1 MTPDPAQIPGSAGS
15 QAATAERPILEL
27 RGVQKIYGTAANP
40 LHVLKDVDLSIHEG
54 EYVAVVGPSGSG
66 KSTLLNILGCLDIP
80 TAGDYLLAGEN
91 VATFDDNRLSHV
103 RNTRIG
109 FVFQSFQ
116 LVSHLTLLENVELPL
131 FYARVPQAERKRR
144 CRELLGRVGLG
155 ERLDHLPNQ
164 LSGGEKQRA
173 AIARALSNDPA
184 LILADEPTGNLD
196 SVTGKDIMSLFDKLH
211 AAGST
216 LLLITH
222 DPAIAA
228 AAPRR
233 VALRDG
239 WIESDSGRPEGPA

>member
-1 MTPDPAQIPGSAGS
+1 MPAGGALG
-15 QAATAERPILEL
+15 ATAERPILEL
-27 RGVQKIYGTAANP
+27 RDVQKIYGTPANP
-40 LHVLKDVDLSIHEG
+40 LHVLKDVNLKIDEG
-54 EYVAVVGPSGSG
+54 EYVAVIGPSGSG

-80 TAGDYLLAGEN
+80 SGGEYLLAGEN
-91 VATFDDNRLSHV
+91 VASFDDRRLSLV

-109 FVFQSFQ
+109 FVFQSFH
-116 LVSHLTLLENVELPL
+116 LVSHLTVMENVELPL
-131 FYARVPQAERKRR
+131 FYARVPRAERHRR
-144 CRELLGRVGLG
+144 CRELIDRVGLG
-155 ERLDHLPNQ
+155 PRIDHLPNQ

-173 AIARALSNDPA
+173 AIARALSNNPA

-196 SVTGKDIMSLFDKLH
+196 SVTSKDIMAMLDELH

-222 DPAIAA
+222 EAAIAA

-239 WIESDSGRPEGPA
+239 RIESDSGRPEREA